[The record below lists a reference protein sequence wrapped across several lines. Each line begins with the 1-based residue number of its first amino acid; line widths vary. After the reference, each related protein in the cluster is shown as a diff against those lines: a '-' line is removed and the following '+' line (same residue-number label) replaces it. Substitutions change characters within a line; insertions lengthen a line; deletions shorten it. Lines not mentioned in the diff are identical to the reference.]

1 MGKIAV
7 FCSASPVENER
18 FVNAAKELG
27 RLIGLRKDTLIY
39 GGASLGLMETV
50 ASAVKEYGGC
60 VTGVVPEII
69 EERNAVSGLC
79 DSIIK
84 VKDLNERK
92 QEMNRLADL
101 FVALPGGIG
110 TLDELF
116 TVAAAVSIGYMDK
129 KLILCNIDGFYDTLI
144 RFVGELKEEGF
155 LRHRPEDYFIPV
167 KNMDELKQIIEL

>member
-7 FCSASPVENER
+7 FCSASPVENEK

-84 VKDLNERK
+84 VKDLNESSIGACSGAP
-92 QEMNRLADL
+92 ADL
-101 FVALPGGIG
+101 ERGPRPG
-110 TLDELF
+110 
-116 TVAAAVSIGYMDK
+116 
-129 KLILCNIDGFYDTLI
+129 
-144 RFVGELKEEGF
+144 
-155 LRHRPEDYFIPV
+155 
-167 KNMDELKQIIEL
+167 

>member
-7 FCSASPVENER
+7 FCSASPVENEK

-129 KLILCNIDGFYDTLI
+129 KTDIVQY
-144 RFVGELKEEGF
+144 RWV
-155 LRHRPEDYFIPV
+155 LRHAHTVCRR
-167 KNMDELKQIIEL
+167 IERERLSQTQAGRLFHSGEKHG